1 MGIRPSLI
9 LMGLSGIIGQIVLL
23 RELLVSYYGNEIT
36 LGIILANWLVIEA
49 IGSFWI
55 GKSVERTTK
64 KREIYGLLQLIFSV
78 AFPIALTL
86 SRTFKNIVLAVPGE
100 GLGFGMIFC
109 SSFLILL
116 PVSLS
121 HGALFTYGCKLYS
134 QYSQEG
140 PSSIGNVYILETVG
154 TLLGGLLITFFLVP
168 YLNPFQIVFI
178 ISLTNTVMTLVLLWP
193 EDVTRGFNLQKGL
206 WGLSLL
212 LSVLFCTLLIPAA
225 SKQIHGV
232 LDPVSVA
239 GDGRY
244 SQRELGLRKYH
255 GDEKGRAIYLFYR
268 WGSIHHDPCP

>member
-1 MGIRPSLI
+1 
-9 LMGLSGIIGQIVLL
+9 MGLSGIIGQIVLL
-23 RELLVSYYGNEIT
+23 RELLVSFYGNEIT
-36 LGIILANWLVIEA
+36 LGIILANWLIIEA

-86 SRTFKNIVLAVPGE
+86 SRTFKNLIVAVPGE

-109 SSFLILL
+109 SSFLVLL

-154 TLLGGLLITFFLVP
+154 TLLGGLLITFFLVH

-178 ISLTNTVMTLVLLWP
+178 ISLTNTLMTLLSALA
-193 EDVTRGFNLQKGL
+193 RGR
-206 WGLSLL
+206 
-212 LSVLFCTLLIPAA
+212 
-225 SKQIHGV
+225 
-232 LDPVSVA
+232 DP
-239 GDGRY
+239 G
-244 SQRELGLRKYH
+244 
-255 GDEKGRAIYLFYR
+255 
-268 WGSIHHDPCP
+268 P